1 MPTKLSA
8 QPPAIALQSLVHAW
22 PGQAPLIHIE
32 ELQLQQGQH
41 LFIQGPSGCGKSTL
55 LSLLAGVQ
63 QVQQGTC
70 QVLGHQLTQLNSVQ
84 RDRLRGEHMG
94 VIFQQFN
101 LLPFLDAQANALLPT
116 QLFPS
121 RAAAATH
128 AFGSSVLQ
136 AQSLAQ
142 SLGLPQSL
150 WHQPVHQLSV
160 GQQQRVATVRAL
172 MGQPQ
177 LIIADEPTSAL
188 DDANQLEF
196 LDLLLDTA
204 AQQGASVV
212 MVSHNARLADRF
224 HQVHVWPA
232 KVAS

>member
-1 MPTKLSA
+1 MPLALHLSE
-8 QPPAIALQSLVHAW
+8 LRHAW
-22 PGQAPLIHIE
+22 PKQSPLFHIPH
-32 ELQLQQGQH
+32 LSLPQGEH

-63 QVQQGTC
+63 QVQQGLC
-70 QVLGHQLTQLNSVQ
+70 EVLGHDLGQLSAIA

-101 LLPFLDAQANALLPT
+101 LLPFLDAQANALMPT
-116 QLFPS
+116 RLFPS
-121 RAAAATH
+121 RAQAANT
-128 AFGSSVLQ
+128 AFGGAMQQ
-136 AQSLAQ
+136 AQRLAEG
-142 SLGLPQSL
+142 LGLSPSL

-160 GQQQRVATVRAL
+160 GQQQRVAAVRAL

-196 LDLLLDTA
+196 LDLLLRTA
-204 AQQGASVV
+204 EQQAASVV
-212 MVSHNARLADRF
+212 MVSHNARLAHRF
-224 HQVHVWPA
+224 HHVHVWPSKEA
-232 KVAS
+232 A

>member
-1 MPTKLSA
+1 MTH
-8 QPPAIALQSLVHAW
+8 ALQLSQLSHAW
-22 PGQAPLIHIE
+22 GNAPPLFAIE
-32 ELQLQQGQH
+32 QLALLQGEN

-63 QVQQGTC
+63 QVQQGIC
-70 QVLGHQLTQLNSVQ
+70 QVLGHDLAHLSPVA
-84 RDRLRGEHMG
+84 RDQLRGERMG

-116 QLFPS
+116 KLFPS
-121 RAAAATH
+121 RAQAAIQT
-128 AFGSSVLQ
+128 FGSPAQQ
-136 AQSLAQ
+136 AQSLAER
-142 SLGLPQSL
+142 LGLPGSL

-160 GQQQRVATVRAL
+160 GQQQRVAAVRAL

-188 DDANQLEF
+188 DDANQAEF
-196 LDLLLDTA
+196 LDLLLSTA
-204 AQQGASVV
+204 ASQGASVV

-224 HQVHVWPA
+224 HQVHVWPD
-232 KVAS
+232 KGVA

>member
-1 MPTKLSA
+1 MPLALHLSE
-8 QPPAIALQSLVHAW
+8 LTHAW
-22 PGQAPLIHIE
+22 PGQAPLIQIA
-32 ELQLQQGQH
+32 QLTLPQGQH

-63 QVQQGTC
+63 QVQQGVC
-70 QVLGHQLTQLNSVQ
+70 QVLGQNLATLGPMQ
-84 RDRLRGEHMG
+84 RDQLRGEHMG

-101 LLPFLDAQANALLPT
+101 LLPFLDVAANALLPT
-116 QLFPS
+116 RLFAS
-121 RAAAATH
+121 RAAAASQVW
-128 AFGSSVLQ
+128 GSPQ
-136 AQSLAQ
+136 AQAQALAAG
-142 SLGLPQSL
+142 LGLPSSL

-160 GQQQRVATVRAL
+160 GQQQRVAAVRAL

-196 LDLLLDTA
+196 LDLLFGTA
-204 AQQGASVV
+204 EKQGASVV

-224 HQVHVWPA
+224 HQVHVWPTKEA
-232 KVAS
+232 A

>member
-1 MPTKLSA
+1 MPLALHLSE
-8 QPPAIALQSLVHAW
+8 LTHAW
-22 PGQAPLIHIE
+22 PGQAPLIHIA
-32 ELQLQQGQH
+32 QLTFPQGQH

-63 QVQQGTC
+63 QVQQGVC
-70 QVLGHQLTQLNSVQ
+70 QVLGQNLATLGPMQ
-84 RDRLRGEHMG
+84 RDQLRGEHMG

-101 LLPFLDAQANALLPT
+101 LLPFLDVAANALLPT
-116 QLFPS
+116 RLFAS
-121 RAAAATH
+121 RAAAASQVG
-128 AFGSSVLQ
+128 GSPLAQ
-136 AQSLAQ
+136 AQALAER
-142 SLGLPQSL
+142 LGLPSSV

-160 GQQQRVATVRAL
+160 GQQQRVAAVRAL

-196 LDLLLDTA
+196 LDLLLGTA
-204 AQQGASVV
+204 EKQGASVV

-224 HQVHVWPA
+224 HQVYVWPTQEA
-232 KVAS
+232 A

>member
-1 MPTKLSA
+1 MPLALHLSE
-8 QPPAIALQSLVHAW
+8 LTHAW
-22 PGQAPLIHIE
+22 PGQAPLIHIA
-32 ELQLQQGQH
+32 QLTLPQGQH

-63 QVQQGTC
+63 QVQQGVC
-70 QVLGHQLTQLNSVQ
+70 QVLGQNLATLGPMQ
-84 RDRLRGEHMG
+84 RDQLRGEHMG

-101 LLPFLDAQANALLPT
+101 LLPFLDVAANALLPT
-116 QLFPS
+116 RLFAS
-121 RAAAATH
+121 RAAAASQVW
-128 AFGSSVLQ
+128 GSPLAQ
-136 AQSLAQ
+136 AQALAEG
-142 SLGLPQSL
+142 LGLPSSL

-160 GQQQRVATVRAL
+160 GQQQRVAAVRAL

-196 LDLLLDTA
+196 LDLLLGTA
-204 AQQGASVV
+204 EKQGASVV

-224 HQVHVWPA
+224 HQVHVWPTKEA
-232 KVAS
+232 E